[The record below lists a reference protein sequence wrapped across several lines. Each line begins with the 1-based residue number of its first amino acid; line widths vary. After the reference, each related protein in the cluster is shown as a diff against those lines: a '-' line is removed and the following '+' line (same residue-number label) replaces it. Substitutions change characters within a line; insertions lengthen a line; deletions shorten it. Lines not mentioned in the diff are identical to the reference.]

1 MQTEAM
7 QRVRAQRLA
16 DYKAAPDTPT
26 GILRLEPRADESDI
40 EFVALVLTMRV
51 KTILSAI
58 GSTSYAVTTP
68 EALVQQLDKLATD
81 HGAKPCAEK
90 IELNGRIGRMLNPLW
105 WRRNLRRELLRE
117 NEVIERAAG
126 NVRRKGQ
133 CYVSDHAMVR
143 KAARAKTNRATLE
156 SLEVCNEEG
165 LALNLQEVADKSIS
179 NPKLRRAELMTRCR
193 GFEETAKF
201 AGHVGLFL
209 TLTTPSRFHKFTGG
223 VLNKKWQGATTKD
236 SQNYLCDVWKK
247 VRAAWNRAGFFP
259 YGFRVAEPH
268 HDGCVHWHILL
279 FAPPSVA
286 GWYEPT
292 RAVSR
297 GRLSH
302 HQGAGIIGIAGKYA
316 MQDSPNE
323 PGAMEHRFTCERI
336 DLAKGS
342 ATGYIAKYISKNI
355 DGMGQDGESVGMDF
369 ASGTPAAKGAAR
381 VRTWAQVAGIR
392 QFQQIGGPSVTVWRE
407 LRKVKAEQ
415 KNDLFEAPRAAA
427 DRGMWSLF
435 WVLQGG
441 PDVRRKDLSL
451 KPLYVADTNGQYG
464 DPIERVWGVEAVD
477 GCGLQTKKHTWKVQR
492 AGRAAADLHCAV
504 RIDEIAVQRGAEA
517 WAVAHGFESVSA
529 FQDYSAA
536 VIPWTRVNNCT
547 DSEEFDEAAALKLDA
562 ERGPGRNFQRGE
574 GKPPFGNDFYER
586 SKQPDRAIPQDRRRY
601 SQ

>member
-16 DYKAAPDTPT
+16 DYKANPEFT
-26 GILRLEPRADESDI
+26 GVLRLEPRADESDI

-105 WRRNLRRELLRE
+105 WRRNLRRELLSS
-117 NEVIERAAG
+117 NEIIERAAG

-201 AGHVGLFL
+201 SGHIGLFL

-223 VLNKKWQGATTKD
+223 VINKKWQGATTKD
-236 SQNYLCDVWKK
+236 GQEYLCDTWKK
-247 VRAAWNRAGFFP
+247 IRAAWNRAGFFP

-268 HDGCVHWHILL
+268 HDGCVHWHVLL
-279 FAPPSVA
+279 FVAPEQA
-286 GWYEPT
+286 GWFKAD
-292 RAVSR
+292 RLIA
-297 GRLSH
+297 GRKDH
-302 HQGAGIIGIAGKYA
+302 GQGVEGIAGKYA
-316 MQDSPNE
+316 LKDSPGE
-323 PGAMEHRFTCERI
+323 AGAGAHRFTCKRI
-336 DLAKGS
+336 DPSQGS

-381 VRTWAQVAGIR
+381 VRTWAQVSGIR

-415 KNDLFEAPRAAA
+415 VNDLFEAPRAAA

-441 PDVRRKDLSL
+441 PDVQRKDLTL
-451 KPLYVADTNGQYG
+451 KPLYVADTTGQYG
-464 DPIERVWGVEAVD
+464 DPIERVWGVEAID
-477 GCGLQTKKHTWKVQR
+477 GCGLQTKAHTWKVQR

-517 WAVAHGFESVSA
+517 WVKAHGFESVSA
-529 FQDYSAA
+529 FQDFGAA
-536 VIPWTRVNNCT
+536 AIPWTRVNNCT
-547 DSEEFDEAAALKLDA
+547 DGQNFDDAAALKLDA
-562 ERGPGRNFQRGE
+562 ERGPGINFRGGE
-574 GKPPFGNDFYER
+574 GKPPFESRNHASLGSSE
-586 SKQPDRAIPQDRRRY
+586 SHRRRI
-601 SQ
+601 